1 MKKILI
7 EGGKRLFGEVHIS
20 GAKNS
25 VLPLIAATLLTEGTT
40 YIEESPW
47 LSDVDCMCQVLNHL
61 GAKTTFDKGELAVD
75 TTSLNS
81 SEPPGE
87 LVRKMRASF
96 LVMGPMLTR
105 YGRVRMSLPGGCA
118 IGARPIDLHLKG
130 FAALGADIVQGSG
143 FIEATAKRLSG
154 SRIYL
159 DFPSVGAT
167 ENLIMAASLAEGHT
181 VIENAALEPEIIDLS
196 NMLSAMGA
204 KIKGAGTNAVRI
216 EGVDELKPA
225 RHTVIPDRI
234 EAGSFLVMAAA
245 TGGELILNDVTAGAF
260 AAGNCQVAG
269 MSGATMEVGY
279 DSIHIL
285 GPDKLQPGGY
295 QDPALPGLSHQICR
309 RSLWPCSRWRGA
321 TAPSRKPQLE
331 NRFMHAQELLRM
343 GAEIS
348 IERNCA
354 TIQGVSHLQAAEIAA
369 TDLRGGAA
377 MVNATPQAAR
387 GVVSAITQIEHIE
400 RGYENLLEKLEGI
413 GTGVVDARGTDALG
427 C

>member
-1 MKKILI
+1 M
-7 EGGKRLFGEVHIS
+7 
-20 GAKNS
+20 
-25 VLPLIAATLLTEGTT
+25 
-40 YIEESPW
+40 
-47 LSDVDCMCQVLNHL
+47 
-61 GAKTTFDKGELAVD
+61 FDKGELAVD
-75 TTSLNS
+75 TTSLSS

-96 LVMGPMLTR
+96 LVMGPMLAR
-105 YGRVRMSLPGGCA
+105 YGKVRMSLPGGCA

-143 FIEATAKRLSG
+143 FIEATSKRLSG

-167 ENLIMAASLAEGHT
+167 ENLIMAASLAEGYT

-204 KIKGAGTNAVRI
+204 KIKGAGTNTIRI

-245 TGGELILNDVTAGAF
+245 TGGELILNNVLPEHLQPVIAKLQE
-260 AAGNCQVAG
+260 C
-269 MSGATMEVGY
+269 GATMEVGY

-285 GPDKLQPGGY
+285 GPDKLNPVDIKTLPYPGFPTDM
-295 QDPALPGLSHQICR
+295 QAQFMALLT
-309 RSLWPCSRWRGA
+309 LARGNSA
-321 TAPSRKPQLE
+321 ITETVFE

-348 IERNCA
+348 IEGNCA

-377 MVNATPQAAR
+377 MVIAAQAAH
-387 GVVSAITQIEHIE
+387 GVSAITRIEHIE
-400 RGYENLLEKLEGI
+400 RGYENLPEKLESI
-413 GTGVVDARGTDALG
+413 GTRVWIREE
-427 C
+427 